1 MTLINA
7 IARTYLKPHSPL
19 EKEIRDVSEDAY
31 KRLIAPTVE
40 NDIRSD
46 LFLKA
51 EDASIILFK
60 DNLKQLLLTAP
71 LKGKRVLGL

>member
-1 MTLINA
+1 
-7 IARTYLKPHSPL
+7 
-19 EKEIRDVSEDAY
+19 
-31 KRLIAPTVE
+31 LIAPTVE

-71 LKGKRVLGL
+71 P